1 MSPLPGWHSLS
12 PSRLTPP
19 HPGPGRG
26 GPWHPCQLGR
36 PPREG
41 HGAERPVLGVPLH
54 ASPESSL
61 PHRPEGRSQTPA
73 RPRPSPGKIR
83 RPVPSITQT
92 GPGPASPASGLRQS
106 APGSLPSHPVLA
118 VRWVRDLPSGLFLGS
133 PLRPWLPGQ
142 PASFHSVSLPRGR
155 CPGNRPAFPWDRLLP
170 TPSRPSALRCL
181 RGAGDQQRMMLKG
194 RAESAGETAVWSL
207 GLQDPGSVCVP
218 RAYRGAR

>member
-1 MSPLPGWHSLS
+1 MGLS
-12 PSRLTPP
+12 AQCSVSRST
-19 HPGPGRG
+19 R
-26 GPWHPCQLGR
+26 
-36 PPREG
+36 
-41 HGAERPVLGVPLH
+41 A
-54 ASPESSL
+54 
-61 PHRPEGRSQTPA
+61 
-73 RPRPSPGKIR
+73 PSPVFPIGRRAGHKPQPDHAHLRARFR

-170 TPSRPSALRCL
+170 TPSRPSALLCL
-181 RGAGDQQRMMLKG
+181 RGARDQQRMMLKG
-194 RAESAGETAVWSL
+194 RAESAGETAVWCL
-207 GLQDPGSVCVP
+207 GLQDPGRVCVP
-218 RAYRGAR
+218 RVYRGAR